1 MKAIPNRLAL
11 ALIASLM
18 THGALAAGPAPA
30 GPVVTVNGTPI
41 PASWADALITEQKAQ
56 GAPDSEQ
63 LRKAVTEELVRR
75 EVLAQEA
82 RKQGLDKQPTV
93 AAQMDLA
100 RQAVLI
106 RADLQAY
113 VKANPVSDAEVK
125 AEYDKIKANLGDKEY
140 KVRHILVDK
149 EEDAKAVIGKLQ
161 NGQKFEDLAKDS
173 KDPGSKDKGG
183 DLGWA
188 NPGMFVK
195 PFSEAM
201 VKLDKGKF
209 TPQPVKTDFG
219 YHVILLEDSRAMK
232 PPSFEEVKPQL
243 TQKLQQQKVEQ
254 HIMDLRSKAT
264 VK

>member
-11 ALIASLM
+11 ALAASLM
-18 THGALAAGPAPA
+18 THGALAASPGS
-30 GPVVTVNGTPI
+30 GGTLVTVNGTAI
-41 PASWADALITEQKAQ
+41 PSSWADALISEQKAQ
-56 GAPDSEQ
+56 GTPDSEQ

-82 RKQGLDKQPTV
+82 RKLGLDKQPNV

-113 VKANPVSDAEVK
+113 VKANPVNDADVK
-125 AEYDKIKANLGDKEY
+125 AEYEKIKANLGDKEY
-140 KVRHILVDK
+140 KPRHILVEK
-149 EEDAKAVIGKLQ
+149 EDDAKAIISKIQ
-161 NGQKFEDLAKDS
+161 SGQKFEDLAKDS

-183 DLGWA
+183 ELGWS

-201 VKLDKGKF
+201 VKLEKGKF

-219 YHVILLEDSRAMK
+219 YHVIMLDDVRPLKA
-232 PPSFEEVKPQL
+232 PSFDDVKAQL

-254 HIMDLRSKAT
+254 HIMDLRAKAT

>member
-1 MKAIPNRLAL
+1 MNAIPNRLAL
-11 ALIASLM
+11 ALVASLI
-18 THGALAAGPAPA
+18 TQGAFAAAPVA
-30 GPVVTVNGTPI
+30 TVNGTPI
-41 PASWADALITEQKAQ
+41 PAAWADALIAEQKAQ

-63 LRKAVTEELVRR
+63 LRKAVTEELIRR

-82 RKQGLDKQPTV
+82 KKKGLDKQPQV

-106 RADLQAY
+106 RADLQEY
-113 VKANPVSDAEVK
+113 VKANPVSEAEVK
-125 AEYDKIKANLGDKEY
+125 AEYEKIKSNLGDKEY

-149 EEDAKAVIGKLQ
+149 EDDAKGIITKLQ
-161 NGQKFEDLAKDS
+161 NGQKFDDLAKDS

-183 DLGWA
+183 DLGWS

-201 VKLDKGKF
+201 VKLEKGKF
-209 TPQPVKTDFG
+209 TPQPVKSDFG
-219 YHVILLEDSRAMK
+219 YHVILLEDVRPLKA
-232 PPSFEEVKPQL
+232 PPFDEIKPQL
-243 TQKLQQQKVEQ
+243 QQRLQQQKVEK
-254 HIMDLRSKAT
+254 HMMELRAAAT

>member
-1 MKAIPNRLAL
+1 MNPIPNRLAL
-11 ALIASLM
+11 ALVASLI
-18 THGALAAGPAPA
+18 TQGALAAAPVA
-30 GPVVTVNGTPI
+30 TVNGTAI
-41 PASWADALITEQKAQ
+41 PAAWADALIAEQKAQ

-82 RKQGLDKQPTV
+82 KKKGLDKQPQI

-106 RADLQAY
+106 RADLQDY
-113 VKANPVSDAEVK
+113 VKSNPVTDADVK
-125 AEYDKIKANLGDKEY
+125 AEYEKIKNNLGDKEY

-149 EEDAKAVIGKLQ
+149 EDDAKGIITKLQ
-161 NGQKFEDLAKDS
+161 NGQKFDDLAKDS

-183 DLGWA
+183 DLGWS

-209 TPQPVKTDFG
+209 TPQPVKSDFG
-219 YHVILLEDSRAMK
+219 YHVILLEDVRPLKA
-232 PPSFEEVKPQL
+232 PPFDEIKPQL
-243 TQKLQQQKVEQ
+243 QQRLQQQKVEK
-254 HIMDLRSKAT
+254 HMMELRAAAT